1 MWDLINEEL
10 GKDRTSMKNIKI
22 EYQGAEIHD
31 PIEVADK
38 FNEFYSNMADNL
50 LNAKLPSKNSTG
62 SNLNVKI
69 HEKSIFLAPTTEE
82 ELVGIIKDFKN
93 KKSTGIDGFSDY
105 VIKRCYVYIV
115 QPLTY
120 IINLS
125 LSTGYFPESLKT
137 AKIKPLFNLLKP

>member
-62 SNLNVKI
+62 NNLNVKI

-82 ELVGIIKDFKN
+82 ELM
-93 KKSTGIDGFSDY
+93 
-105 VIKRCYVYIV
+105 KR
-115 QPLTY
+115 
-120 IINLS
+120 N
-125 LSTGYFPESLKT
+125 
-137 AKIKPLFNLLKP
+137 